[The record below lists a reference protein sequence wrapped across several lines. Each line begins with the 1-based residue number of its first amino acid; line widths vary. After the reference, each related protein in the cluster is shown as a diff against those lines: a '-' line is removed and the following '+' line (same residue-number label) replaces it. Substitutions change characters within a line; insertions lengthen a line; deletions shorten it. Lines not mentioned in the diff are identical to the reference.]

1 MIRASQAHVIL
12 RSNLI
17 QYKRNVNLCIIH
29 MHFIVKN
36 SKLIQRPPRCKVQRA
51 CYKHH
56 IIFHYCQKI
65 IFESITKSGNSWHES
80 SIAREAI
87 EYKKLH
93 WKGKALLLAG
103 MPAWLIVTL
112 SSCFLIALISTLI
125 LCTFTQ
131 RIDVRGKSSHY
142 RIPLTSLHRSKALC

>member
-1 MIRASQAHVIL
+1 MAR
-12 RSNLI
+12 
-17 QYKRNVNLCIIH
+17 
-29 MHFIVKN
+29 
-36 SKLIQRPPRCKVQRA
+36 KLYRK
-51 CYKHH
+51 
-56 IIFHYCQKI
+56 
-65 IFESITKSGNSWHES
+65 
-80 SIAREAI
+80 EAI

-131 RIDVRGKSSHY
+131 RIDVRGSHHITAF
-142 RIPLTSLHRSKALC
+142 R

>member
-1 MIRASQAHVIL
+1 MAR
-12 RSNLI
+12 
-17 QYKRNVNLCIIH
+17 
-29 MHFIVKN
+29 
-36 SKLIQRPPRCKVQRA
+36 KLYRK
-51 CYKHH
+51 
-56 IIFHYCQKI
+56 
-65 IFESITKSGNSWHES
+65 
-80 SIAREAI
+80 EAI